1 MTIEAIRA
9 RLATRQRHVW
19 PSKKQAAVLVPLIA
33 DGEGPLRLLLTRR
46 TTHINHAGQV
56 AFPGGRADPDDRDLV
71 HTALREARE
80 EVALPPDRV
89 EVLGLLDDIPAKDM
103 RTLVTPVVGVVR
115 DLPELVPSPDE
126 VARIFDI
133 PLPALRAVDGWVTK
147 QRPDGQ
153 GRTWPIHYF
162 DWDGETLWG
171 LSAYITLQL
180 LSMTPGGAPIRLP
193 PPYDK

>member
-1 MTIEAIRA
+1 MSIDAIRA
-9 RLATRQRHVW
+9 RLAVRERHVW
-19 PSKKQAAVLVPLIA
+19 PSKKQAAVLVPLID
-33 DGEGPLRLLLTRR
+33 DGRGPLRLLLTRR
-46 TTHINHAGQV
+46 TESINHAGQV
-56 AFPGGRADPDDRDLV
+56 AFPGGRADPEDLDIV

-80 EVALPPDRV
+80 EVALPPERV

-115 DLPELVPSPDE
+115 DLPPLRPSPAE

-133 PLPALRAVDGWVTK
+133 PLPALRVRDGWVTK
-147 QRPDGQ
+147 ERPDST
-153 GRTWPIHYF
+153 GRKWPLHFF

-180 LSMTPGGAPIRLP
+180 LSLTPDGTPIRLP
-193 PPYDK
+193 PPYDR

>member
-1 MTIEAIRA
+1 MSIDAIRD
-9 RLATRQRHVW
+9 RLAVRERNVW

-33 DGEGPLRLLLTRR
+33 DGQGPLRLLLTRR
-46 TTHINHAGQV
+46 TEGINHAGQV
-56 AFPGGRADPDDRDLV
+56 AFPGGRRDPDDRDII

-80 EVALPPDRV
+80 EVDLPPERV

-115 DLPELVPSPDE
+115 ALPPLTPSPAE

-133 PLPALRAVDGWVTK
+133 PLPALRNADGWVTK
-147 QRPDGQ
+147 MRPDDK
-153 GRTWPIHYF
+153 GRTWPLHYF

-180 LSMTPGGAPIRLP
+180 LSLTPGGTPIRLP
-193 PPYDK
+193 PPFDR